1 MDVNPGH
8 LKVNNVAG
16 GVAKDTVIGYGSLG
30 GAFQINFYED
40 DQFLTALANQA
51 FLGQTVYTSVDF
63 TQECW
68 KIVQPYRINFILYNI
83 F

>member
-1 MDVNPGH
+1 MDVDPGN
-8 LKVNNVAG
+8 LRVNNVAG

-40 DQFLTALANQA
+40 DQFLTALVNQA

-63 TQECW
+63 TQEC
-68 KIVQPYRINFILYNI
+68 
-83 F
+83 